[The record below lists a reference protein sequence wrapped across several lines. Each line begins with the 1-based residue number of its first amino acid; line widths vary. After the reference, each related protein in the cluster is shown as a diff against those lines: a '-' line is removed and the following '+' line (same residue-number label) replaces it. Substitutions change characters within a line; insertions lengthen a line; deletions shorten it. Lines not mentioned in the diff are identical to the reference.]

1 MPSPAPPPKP
11 PIPITTLSSRHRGLL
26 LAATAVTAVVFGIRY
41 QAASMR
47 TNELNQRARAPYHVT
62 VDRSGGGV

>member
-1 MPSPAPPPKP
+1 MDPRPAVAASQTRSP
-11 PIPITTLSSRHRGLL
+11 IRHRGLL
-26 LAATAVTAVVFGIRY
+26 LTATAVTAVVFGIRY

-62 VDRSGGGV
+62 VDRSGGGI